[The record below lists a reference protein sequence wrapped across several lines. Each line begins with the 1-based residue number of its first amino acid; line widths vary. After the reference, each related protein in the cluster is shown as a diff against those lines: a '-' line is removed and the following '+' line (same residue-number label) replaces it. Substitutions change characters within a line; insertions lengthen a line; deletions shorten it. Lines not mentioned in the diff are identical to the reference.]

1 VSFPAEGQ
9 VALGAAE
16 YRALAQEMR
25 DKADATR
32 DAEARMAL
40 RSIAFQYARLAEQAE
55 KRERESKK
63 P

>member
-1 VSFPAEGQ
+1 MSAKG
-9 VALGAAE
+9 
-16 YRALAQEMR
+16 
-25 DKADATR
+25 